1 MELRQIVVKVSKKGN
16 FHTDYKGCK
25 IVVKLTK
32 DKMYKGRI
40 FRGDLNCRLINSDN
54 ITTIFKMEIDHLD
67 ENY

>member
-1 MELRQIVVKVSKKGN
+1 MALRQIVVRVSKKGN
-16 FHTDYKGCK
+16 FYTDYKGYR

-40 FRGDLNCRLINSDN
+40 FRVYLNCRLVNSDN
-54 ITTIFKMEIDHLD
+54 LKHIFSMAIDHID

>member
-1 MELRQIVVKVSKKGN
+1 MKSRQIVVKVSKKGN

-40 FRGDLNCRLINSDN
+40 FRGDLNCRLVNSDN
-54 ITTIFKMEIDHLD
+54 LKHIFSMAIDHID

>member
-1 MELRQIVVKVSKKGN
+1 MKSRQIVVKVSKKGN

-32 DKMYKGRI
+32 NKMYKGRI
-40 FRGDLNCRLINSDN
+40 FRGDLNCRLVNSDN
-54 ITTIFKMEIDHLD
+54 LKHIFSMAIDHIN

>member
-1 MELRQIVVKVSKKGN
+1 MALEQIVVRVSKKGN

-32 DKMYKGRI
+32 NKMYKGRI
-40 FRGDLNCRLINSDN
+40 FRGDLNCRLVNSDSLKH
-54 ITTIFKMEIDHLD
+54 IFSMAIDHID

>member
-1 MELRQIVVKVSKKGN
+1 MALEQIVVRVSKKGN

-25 IVVKLTK
+25 IVVKLAKNKT
-32 DKMYKGRI
+32 YKGRI

-54 ITTIFKMEIDHLD
+54 LKHIFSMAIDYID

>member
-1 MELRQIVVKVSKKGN
+1 MKSRQIVVKVSKKGN
-16 FHTDYKGCK
+16 FYTDYKGCK

-54 ITTIFKMEIDHLD
+54 LKHIFSMAIDYID

>member
-1 MELRQIVVKVSKKGN
+1 MKSRQIVVKVSKKGN
-16 FHTDYKGCK
+16 FYTDYKGCK

-54 ITTIFKMEIDHLD
+54 IGTIFKMAIDHLD

>member
-1 MELRQIVVKVSKKGN
+1 MDLKQISVRISKKGN
-16 FHTDYKGCK
+16 FYTDYKGCK

-40 FRGDLNCRLINSDN
+40 FRGELNCRLINSDN
-54 ITTIFKMEIDHLD
+54 LKHIFSMAIDHID

>member
-1 MELRQIVVKVSKKGN
+1 MELEQIVVRVSKKGN

-32 DKMYKGRI
+32 NKMYKGRI

-54 ITTIFKMEIDHLD
+54 LKHIFSMAIDHID

>member
-1 MELRQIVVKVSKKGN
+1 MKSRQIVVKVSKKGN
-16 FHTDYKGCK
+16 FYTDYKGCR

-32 DKMYKGRI
+32 NKMYKGRI

-54 ITTIFKMEIDHLD
+54 IRTIFQVAIDHLD

>member
-1 MELRQIVVKVSKKGN
+1 MKSRQIVVKVSKKGN

-25 IVVKLTK
+25 IVVKLAKNKT
-32 DKMYKGRI
+32 YKGRI

-54 ITTIFKMEIDHLD
+54 LKHIFSIAIDHID

>member
-1 MELRQIVVKVSKKGN
+1 MKSRQIVVKVSKKGN

-40 FRGDLNCRLINSDN
+40 FRGELNCRLVNSDN
-54 ITTIFKMEIDHLD
+54 LKHIFQMAIDHID

>member
-1 MELRQIVVKVSKKGN
+1 MKTRQIVVKVSKKGN

-40 FRGDLNCRLINSDN
+40 FRGDLKCRLINSDN
-54 ITTIFKMEIDHLD
+54 LKHIFTMAIDHID

>member
-1 MELRQIVVKVSKKGN
+1 MKSRQIVVKVSKKGN
-16 FHTDYKGCK
+16 FYTDYKGCK

-40 FRGDLNCRLINSDN
+40 FRGELNCRLINSDN
-54 ITTIFKMEIDHLD
+54 LRHIFSMAIDHID

>member
-1 MELRQIVVKVSKKGN
+1 MALEQIVVRVSKKGN

-25 IVVKLTK
+25 IVVKLAKNKT
-32 DKMYKGRI
+32 YKGRI

-54 ITTIFKMEIDHLD
+54 LKHIFIMAIDHID